1 MGLTLFA
8 TFAGSR
14 VNLDKDTQKI
24 WEFVLSTAMM
34 SEMKVLSF
42 SEDAN
47 LIQERASETLKLGI
61 KYKNSAHVLNG
72 VADFLDFCF
81 RYVFLG
87 FLLLFQDIFLLLCLS
102 INISLFRMHLMY

>member
-8 TFAGSR
+8 TFAVSC

-24 WEFVLSTAMM
+24 WEFVLSTAVM

-42 SEDAN
+42 RKDAN

-61 KYKNSAHVLNG
+61 KYKNSAHVLNS

-87 FLLLFQDIFLLLCLS
+87 FPFLFQRI
-102 INISLFRMHLMY
+102 